1 MQMKKSR
8 VLRTF
13 RMGVLL
19 AAVSVAFMGCAT
31 SQMIGVNTVGSP
43 MVNDLIGKLLD
54 TQSANLL
61 MDGMAGNLLMVTG
74 VTEMSPHNRLG
85 LQQCAM
91 LYASYGMMVED
102 DNVKYAMELYAIGK
116 DYGMRALSTDREFR
130 IGLEEGK
137 KLPELVALLDARFAP
152 TLCWTGL
159 NIGLTIIHQMD
170 DPMALMGLPDAVALV
185 RRSVELDPNY
195 FYGVGKAFLGAYYAL
210 VPEFLGLGGGPDA
223 SAAMFEEARKITGG
237 KFLMVDVFEA
247 RYLATYVDDEA
258 KFDRLMNNVLTT
270 PNEVLE
276 NGRAMNDLAKVKAR
290 TYMAMKSQL
299 F

>member
-1 MQMKKSR
+1 MAA
-8 VLRTF
+8 
-13 RMGVLL
+13 LL
-19 AAVSVAFMGCAT
+19 AAVLVATMGCAT
-31 SQMIGVNTVGSP
+31 TQMIGVNTVGSP
-43 MVNDLIGKLLD
+43 MVNDLIGKLLN
-54 TQSANLL
+54 TQSAALL
-61 MDGMAGNLLMVTG
+61 AEGMPGNLLMVTG

-102 DNVKYAMELYAIGK
+102 KNKDYALELYAIGK
-116 DYGMRALSTDREFR
+116 DYGMRALSTNREFR

-137 KLPELVALLDARFAP
+137 KIPELVAGLDERYAD
-152 TLCWTGL
+152 TLCWAGL

-195 FYGVGKAFLGAYYAL
+195 FFGVGKAFLGAYFAL
-210 VPEFLGLGGGPDA
+210 VPEFLGLGGGPEA
-223 SAAMFEEARKITGG
+223 SAAMFEEARKVSDG

-247 RYLATYVDDEA
+247 RYLSTYVDDQA
-258 KFDRLMNNVLTT
+258 RFDSLMERVLTT
-270 PNEVLE
+270 PNNVLA
-276 NGRAMNDLAKVKAR
+276 GGMAMNDLAKVKAR
-290 TYMAMKSQL
+290 TYMGMKSDL